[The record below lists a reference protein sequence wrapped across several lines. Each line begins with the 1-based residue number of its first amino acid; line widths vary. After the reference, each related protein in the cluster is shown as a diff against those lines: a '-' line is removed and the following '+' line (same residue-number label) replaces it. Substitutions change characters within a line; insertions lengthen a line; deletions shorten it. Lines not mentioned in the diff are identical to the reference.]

1 MKEKQTTLL
10 KPVGPE
16 YDDII
21 NLAHPTSK
29 KHPRM
34 AISDRA
40 AQFSPFA
47 ALTGYE
53 DAIDE
58 TARVTADKVELEED
72 RKEQINEVLYEIKER
87 IQEQPYIRVTYFE
100 PDQQKEGG
108 SYKTISGRV
117 RKFDLLEGTMILT
130 SGQQII
136 YHDITDLQQL
146 PPTVESCSVE
156 DTL

>member
-1 MKEKQTTLL
+1 MKDKQTTLL
-10 KPVGPE
+10 KPAGPE
-16 YDDII
+16 YDEII
-21 NLAHPTSK
+21 NLPHPTSK

-58 TARVTADKVELEED
+58 TARITADKVELEED
-72 RKEQINEVLYEIKER
+72 RKEQINAVLYEIKER
-87 IQEQPYIRVTYFE
+87 IQEQPYIQVTYFE

-108 SYKTISGRV
+108 SYKTIRGRV
-117 RKFDLLEGTMILT
+117 QKFDLLEGKMILT

-146 PPTVESCSVE
+146 SPSVESCSVE